1 MVWVLG
7 PEERNPQHVLRSVSF
22 SSEDAMMVAGE
33 DTLWRSMSIGKCG
46 LWIAM
51 LGISYT
57 AQATDLRDWS
67 DHLAP
72 VAHATVGLTLV
83 NARYMDYVYDGSSFV
98 GGTAVPGEV
107 ELQMSEFNGVVSP
120 MGQPW

>member
-1 MVWVLG
+1 
-7 PEERNPQHVLRSVSF
+7 
-22 SSEDAMMVAGE
+22 
-33 DTLWRSMSIGKCG
+33 MSIGKRG

-72 VAHATVGLTLV
+72 VAHATVGSRQST
-83 NARYMDYVYDGSSFV
+83 RYMDYVYDGSSSLAV
-98 GGTAVPGEV
+98 RRTGRSGTAVSS
-107 ELQMSEFNGVVSP
+107 LTAL
-120 MGQPW
+120 